1 MRLRNIGGYN
11 CGELGMWRTSSVVA
25 WDVEE
30 YEWLMIGM
38 LELSWSLVSWETMS
52 ESATYVGD
60 P

>member
-1 MRLRNIGGYN
+1 
-11 CGELGMWRTSSVVA
+11 MWRTSSVVA

-52 ESATYVGD
+52 ESATHVGD